1 MKIELEMY
9 WIQKENI
16 WKQELKSNTKI
27 WKIRTFSSHT
37 GLRQPFEEPA
47 KSKKRKNVEEKLKE
61 NYQVENYIKLH

>member
-1 MKIELEMY
+1 MELEMY

-16 WKQELKSNTKI
+16 SKQELKSNIKI

-37 GLRQPFEEPA
+37 GLQQPFEEPA
-47 KSKKRKNVEEKLKE
+47 KSIKKNVEEKLKE